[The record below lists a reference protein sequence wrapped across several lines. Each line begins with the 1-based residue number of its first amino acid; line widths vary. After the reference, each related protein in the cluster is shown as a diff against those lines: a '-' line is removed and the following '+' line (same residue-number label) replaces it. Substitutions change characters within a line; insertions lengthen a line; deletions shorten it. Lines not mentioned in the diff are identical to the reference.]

1 MTVKEYILHLA
12 LVTKIECEKHKI
24 QTTLTEKRIE
34 ELRKEV
40 KNERV

>member
-12 LVTKIECEKHKI
+12 LVTKMECEKHKI
-24 QTTLTEKRIE
+24 PTTLTEKRIE

>member
-12 LVTKIECEKHKI
+12 LVTKLECEKHGI
-24 QTTLTEKRIE
+24 QTTLTEKHVE

-40 KNERV
+40 KNERM